1 MAANKN
7 QISKD
12 LTSKDQRPKTK
23 ETSEGDTETRD
34 TVVRV
39 GRHSIHIQSKSPC
52 TSPIIPTTTP
62 EKTISIS
69 SNISPVIIIT
79 ELS

>member
-23 ETSEGDTETRD
+23 ETSEGDTETRN
-34 TVVRV
+34 
-39 GRHSIHIQSKSPC
+39 SWPC
-52 TSPIIPTTTP
+52 RPAYRTHEKQIALHETHYPTYHFG
-62 EKTISIS
+62 ENRKYY
-69 SNISPVIIIT
+69 
-79 ELS
+79 